1 MGKVINKWLDERDEK
16 EGILKRL
23 RNIES
28 KNEDQLKMTE
38 NKKKKQLGI
47 KSVIDLF
54 DKELSQE
61 A

>member
-1 MGKVINKWLDERDEK
+1 MDERDEK

>member
-38 NKKKKQLGI
+38 NKKKKQFGI